1 MQTIIPL
8 GSGEGALRLTT
19 AKYYTPSGRS
29 IQGEGIKPDVEVH
42 QLKVSDIDKVF
53 SIKEADLAGHIS
65 NPTKPDQK
73 PAAQPI
79 KQIINT
85 DGKPLV
91 ETDYQLYEALNLL
104 KGMSIVA
111 HRDRES
117 TK

>member
-1 MQTIIPL
+1 M
-8 GSGEGALRLTT
+8 
-19 AKYYTPSGRS
+19 
-29 IQGEGIKPDVEVH
+29 H
-42 QLKVSDIDKVF
+42 QLKVADIDKVF

-65 NPTKPDQK
+65 NPNKPEDK

-79 KQIINT
+79 KQMINT

-111 HRDRES
+111 KRDEAS
-117 TK
+117 TH